1 MNKRFHAWCLVL
13 VGIVSLQFVH
23 TFHFSETLIEWK
35 PDSGRLQMTM
45 KVFTDDWDL
54 ALGDTLQHKA
64 WETAVLDSLYARY
77 IEQHAVFSQDG
88 KPILWNYLGF
98 ERDGDVYY
106 HYLESLPMAE
116 PKAIDCQFIVLMD
129 VYEDQKNLLNFRK
142 NGKTT
147 SLYFLDKIHPQTLQ
161 WP

>member
-1 MNKRFHAWCLVL
+1 MNKRFHAWFLVL

-54 ALGDTLQHKA
+54 ALGDTLQHRNIEMK
-64 WETAVLDSLYARY
+64 VLEALYSQY
-77 IEQHAVFSQDG
+77 LNEHTTFSANGNKID
-88 KPILWNYLGF
+88 WNYLGF

-106 HYLESLPMAE
+106 HYLESAPMAE
-116 PKAIDCQFIVLMD
+116 PQVIDCQFIVLMD
-129 VYEDQKNLLNFRK
+129 LYEDQKNLLNFRK
-142 NGKTT
+142 DGKTT

>member
-1 MNKRFHAWCLVL
+1 MNKRFHAFCLL
-13 VGIVSLQFVH
+13 LLGILSLQYMH

-35 PDSGRLQMTM
+35 PERQQLEMTL
-45 KVFTDDWDL
+45 KVFTDDWDI
-54 ALGDTLQHKA
+54 ALGDTLQNKNL
-64 WETAVLDSLYARY
+64 EMKILDPLYGRY
-77 IEQHAVFSQDG
+77 LSTHSAFSANG
-88 KPILWNYLGF
+88 KKIDWTYLGF

-106 HYLESLPMAE
+106 HFLESAPMEE
-116 PKAIDCQFIVLMD
+116 PTTIDCQYIVLME

-147 SLYFLDKIHPQTLQ
+147 SLYFLDKTHPQTLQ